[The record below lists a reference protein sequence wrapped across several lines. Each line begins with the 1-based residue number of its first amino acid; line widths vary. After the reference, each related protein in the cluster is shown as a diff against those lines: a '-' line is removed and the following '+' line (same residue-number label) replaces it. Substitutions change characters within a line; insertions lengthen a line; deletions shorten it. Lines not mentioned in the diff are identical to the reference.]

1 MEKQW
6 NKVPLAVIIGTILSA
21 PAYADGLEV
30 EANNLQISADNW
42 VDVTFNAPGVSDTG
56 ITNNASLSSGAF
68 DDARGVV
75 HSNVAA
81 GFYNQGSNQAS
92 MGTRAE
98 GNLDEAASVRA
109 GSAQASSGENLSMKK
124 DFGGDNDNSA
134 TLDGA
139 FKGAK
144 GVIGTNVAAG
154 VSNLQTNNVAMG
166 NAEDAS
172 ELTLTAASE
181 QYLGFAR
188 TDGGD
193 VEGNTVNS
201 LGADNVAKVQGGA
214 FDGANG
220 IGGANV
226 TSGMA
231 NQQANSVALANF
243 VTVGSGDPSEGDP
256 AANIGETLGVDGL
269 PANTNNKQPLD
280 NQTEVTSVTLTSKG
294 KQTLDGNS
302 VTVDGDPHQFQ
313 NNTSLVDNVFNA
325 VKGIFG
331 LNVASGDLNAQSN
344 NVSLGVT
351 ALPDPDTG
359 STVNVNAL
367 AEQSVQNNSVSYTNN
382 DGNNNNPSTNDA
394 TISQSFVGANGI
406 VGANAAAG
414 QNNAQTNNVAVAVTE
429 PNGNGPV
436 DAVSVVASSTQSVTS
451 NTLTQ
456 KQDDSLGQ
464 VTNNAT
470 INNGSFSDS
479 QGIVGA
485 NAAAGQFNAQSNQV
499 SVASVAGW
507 IDSQS
512 GTSGVVKAN
521 SEQTVSGNA
530 MATEGVGNYEATSNA
545 TLTGDALD
553 NITGITGANI
563 AAGQGN
569 AQTNNVAM
577 SSAYGDVDSSEVV
590 AESTQ
595 NVTQSDISPDS
606 ESDLTSSAT
615 ISSNFSSDVSGI
627 MGVNVASGQSNV
639 QSNNV
644 ALASYNDQNESTA
657 DALQVEATSQ
667 QAVTSNDVFASGNG
681 YIDNDASIDGSFN
694 GGASGVVGV
703 NVTSGQ
709 ANAASNNVALGLYAS
724 NPQDN
729 SQGDLIKAKASSD
742 QSVVGNTNRIA
753 QGSEAPISNTASITN
768 SFTNGASGVVGV
780 NNAAG
785 QGNAQANN
793 VAIALDE
800 SSDDGAGAGSVIA
813 ASNQD
818 VISNNTISD
827 IQEGIAVSNQA
838 TLDGSLTSVSGVV
851 GVNLS
856 SGQTN
861 AQANNVA
868 ISNGSGGGETNPFSK
883 QDGIDTTSSFSGVL
897 AASIQEIDGSDV
909 TLGASDTVSENVA
922 TLTGSFDNASGVI
935 GANVTA
941 GQANAQSNNVAMAAD
956 GQSGSQD
963 GTLAAAAVSLQE
975 FDEVDVSLG
984 SGFENSAT
992 LTESFN
998 NGTKGIVGANVSSGQ
1013 ANAQTNNVALSSND
1027 GQPSVAVAGS
1037 AQVIGAQL
1045 NGSGTGNTGTNNPM
1059 TVTNELFAS
1068 EATLSNSFE
1077 DAKGILGVNIA
1088 SGQLNAQANNVAA
1101 SVTGTDAGAPT
1112 GAINVQAAVINEV
1125 NYNATGAYTAVLG
1138 ENAFNGASGVI
1149 GTNMAVGVAN
1159 GQSNNVAMQI
1169 ADGNTSGP
1177 AVAANIQGSFANGAA
1192 TRTTTGAV
1200 DVDGMAEFAGLAVE
1214 SVQLSK
1220 FAVSDNGT
1228 GSNSDLVSVGNTAT
1242 IKNSYN
1248 GAKGVIGVNVA
1259 SGLGNL
1265 QSNNVTLV
1273 ASRGN

>member
-30 EANNLQISADNW
+30 EANNLQVSADNW
-42 VDVTFNAPGVSDTG
+42 VDVTFDSNNVSDSG
-56 ITNNASLSSGAF
+56 ITNNASLSGGAF
-68 DDARGVV
+68 DGAKGVV

-98 GNLDEAASVRA
+98 GNSDEAASVRA
-109 GSAQASSGENLSMKK
+109 ASAQGSSGENLAMQK
-124 DFGGDNDNSA
+124 DFGGDDDNSA

-139 FKGAK
+139 FNEAK
-144 GVIGTNVAAG
+144 GIIGTNIAAG

-172 ELTLTAASE
+172 KLTLTAASN
-181 QYLGFAR
+181 QSLGFAR
-188 TDGGD
+188 SEGGE
-193 VEGNTVNS
+193 VEGNTIES
-201 LGADNVAKVQGGA
+201 LGADNVANVQGGA

-220 IGGANV
+220 VGGANV
-226 TSGMA
+226 ASGMA

-243 VTVGSGDPSEGDP
+243 VTVGSGDPSEGE
-256 AANIGETLGVDGL
+256 AAVNIGEALDGL
-269 PANTNNKQPLD
+269 PDNTNNKQPLD
-280 NQTEVTSVTLTSKG
+280 NQTEVTQVTLSSKG
-294 KQTLDGNS
+294 TQSLDGNS
-302 VTVDGDPHQFQ
+302 VVVDGDPYHFQ
-313 NNTSLVDNVFNA
+313 NNTSFVSQVFNS

-344 NVSLGVT
+344 NVTLGVT
-351 ALPDPDTG
+351 ALPEPDTG
-359 STVNVNAL
+359 SNVNVNAL
-367 AEQSVQNNSVSYTNN
+367 ADQMVQNNSVSYTNN
-382 DGNNNNPSTNDA
+382 KGNSNGPSTNDA
-394 TISQSFVGANGI
+394 SISNSFVGANGI
-406 VGANAAAG
+406 LGANAAAG
-414 QNNAQTNNVAVAVTE
+414 QNNAQTNNVSVAVTE

-436 DAVSVVASSTQSVTS
+436 DAVSVIASSNQSVSS
-451 NTLTQ
+451 NSLTQ
-456 KQDDSLGQ
+456 TENASLGQ

-470 INNGSFSDS
+470 IKDGSFSGS

-512 GTSGVVKAN
+512 DNSGVVQASSK
-521 SEQTVSGNA
+521 QTVAGNSITTA
-530 MATEGVGNYEATSNA
+530 DVGDYEASSNA
-545 TLTGDALD
+545 TLTGNALD

-577 SSAYGDVDSSEVV
+577 SSAFGDVDSSDVLAQSEQ
-590 AESTQ
+590 T
-595 NVTQSDISPDS
+595 VTQSDIGSGS
-606 ESDLTSSAT
+606 NSDLTSSAT
-615 ISSNFSSDVSGI
+615 ISSNFDSDVTGI

-657 DALQVEATSQ
+657 DKLQVEASSTQ
-667 QAVTSNDVFASGNG
+667 DVTSNDVFASGNG
-681 YIDNDASIDGSFN
+681 YIDNDATINGSFT
-694 GGASGVVGV
+694 GGVSGVVGV

-724 NPQDN
+724 NAQDD

-742 QSVVGNTNRIA
+742 QSVVGNTNTISD
-753 QGSEAPISNTASITN
+753 GDEAPITNTASINN
-768 SFTNGASGVVGV
+768 SFTGGVSGVVGV

-800 SSDDGAGAGSVIA
+800 AFDDGAGAGSVIA

-818 VISNNTISD
+818 VISNNTAAD
-827 IQEGIAVSNQA
+827 ITEGIAVDNQA
-838 TLDGSLTSVSGVV
+838 TLNGSFTGTSGIV
-851 GVNLS
+851 GANLS

-868 ISNGSGGGETNPFSK
+868 ISNGSGGGATNPF
-883 QDGIDTTSSFSGVL
+883 DENGIQTTSGFSGVL
-897 AASIQEIDGSDV
+897 AASVQEIDGSDV
-909 TLGASDTVSENVA
+909 SLGANADLQVSENNA
-922 TLTGSFDNASGVI
+922 ALTGSFDGSSGIV

-956 GQSGSQD
+956 GQSGMQD
-963 GTLAAAAVSLQE
+963 GVLAAAAVSLQE

-984 SGFENSAT
+984 SGFKNEAALSG
-992 LTESFN
+992 SFN

-1045 NGSGTGNTGTNNPM
+1045 NGAGTGNTGTNNPM
-1059 TVTNELFAS
+1059 TVTNQLFAS
-1068 EATLSNSFE
+1068 EATLSDSFTE
-1077 DAKGILGVNIA
+1077 AKGILGVNVA
-1088 SGQLNAQANNVAA
+1088 SGQLNAQANNVAV

-1138 ENAFNGASGVI
+1138 DNAFNKATGVI
-1149 GTNMAVGVAN
+1149 GTNLAVGVAN

-1169 ADGNTSGP
+1169 ADGNQSGP

-1192 TRTTTGAV
+1192 TRTTDGTV

-1214 SVQLSK
+1214 SVQLSS
-1220 FAVSDNGT
+1220 FAVSDDGT
-1228 GSNSDLVSVGNTAT
+1228 GTNSALVSVGNTAT
-1242 IKNSYN
+1242 INNSYN
-1248 GAKGVIGVNVA
+1248 GATGVIGVNVA